1 MLLFALAFALPV
13 TVYTLVSDN
22 VDPRE
27 QAAEPDQT
35 ASQSDSN
42 SSAPSIDS
50 VPVTEIR
57 VGQKYDYFVRVS
69 DADGDELE
77 YFVVSKPRWLT
88 WDEDM
93 KVLEGTPTNDDIG
106 DSYVEISVSDGKW
119 LDEQKF
125 NISVLSDSSVDKN
138 TAEGEQDGDGSSEG
152 SGNSINS
159 DDDLE
164 NLNGDD
170 GTDNDSADSPTSAS
184 PEQYGIISGPDSSRQ
199 NSNTTISQGSPG
211 YSQSQSG
218 GSVLGE
224 SDDRLPDTAL
234 DATVVT
240 LSAGFAIL
248 CVSLFFYLDAK
259 MNLMS
264 LLSARVDYSN
274 GEQIVVKTSKGN
286 IIKKRRIEL

>member
-1 MLLFALAFALPV
+1 
-13 TVYTLVSDN
+13 
-22 VDPRE
+22 
-27 QAAEPDQT
+27 
-35 ASQSDSN
+35 
-42 SSAPSIDS
+42 
-50 VPVTEIR
+50 
-57 VGQKYDYFVRVS
+57 
-69 DADGDELE
+69 
-77 YFVVSKPRWLT
+77 
-88 WDEDM
+88 
-93 KVLEGTPTNDDIG
+93 
-106 DSYVEISVSDGKW
+106 
-119 LDEQKF
+119 
-125 NISVLSDSSVDKN
+125 
-138 TAEGEQDGDGSSEG
+138 
-152 SGNSINS
+152 
-159 DDDLE
+159 LE